1 MAQAVFQLSI
11 YATYSGPT
19 YPPGGAI
26 FLIGLNHM
34 KEKRIQPGDRRQYEK
49 MRETP
54 FTDSDDLTVITDR
67 RIVPD
72 RRINDICVEWVD
84 DEDLESS

>member
-1 MAQAVFQLSI
+1 
-11 YATYSGPT
+11 
-19 YPPGGAI
+19 
-26 FLIGLNHM
+26 M
-34 KEKRIQPGDRRQYEK
+34 KEKRIQPVDRRQYEK